1 MEVHHHPDL
10 HHKPKPWKEYLLE
23 YLMIFLAVMTGFFAE
38 SFREHLGDKN
48 KEREYLISLVA
59 ELKADTTQYN
69 KCLVDIAK
77 MRPNLDSLFVNAS
90 HPERYN
96 YIIKGKWNTPVNE
109 NGVSYMPTLSS
120 IQQLKSSGNL
130 RLIGDKEIALQ
141 MITYETFIEGDYRH
155 HFNAIDAA
163 SERLYGLEDVI
174 CDETEFN
181 TKVNNNIIS
190 NTDND
195 DQGHTGIFDMPIK
208 VKDNVQLNQLAN
220 SVVNFNSR
228 CWGYMT
234 AVKRA
239 KGMARTLINNI
250 QREYKLNDE

>member
-10 HHKPKPWKEYLLE
+10 HHKAKPWKEYLLE

-38 SFREHLGDKN
+38 SFREHLGDKS
-48 KEREYLISLVA
+48 KEREYLVSLVA
-59 ELKADTTQYN
+59 ELRADTMRYN
-69 KCLVDIAK
+69 KCLGDIRK

-90 HPERYN
+90 HPEHYN

-130 RLIGDKEIALQ
+130 RLIGNKDIALQ
-141 MITYETFIEGDYRH
+141 MITYETYIDGEYRH
-155 HFNAIDAA
+155 HFAAVDAA
-163 SERLYGLEDVI
+163 AEKLYGWEDI
-174 CDETEFN
+174 LCDETDFN
-181 TKVNNNIIS
+181 NKVNGNILDER
-190 NTDND
+190 DND
-195 DQGHTGIFDMPIK
+195 DQQHTGVFDMPIK
-208 VKDNVQLNQLAN
+208 VRDNVQLNQLAN

-239 KGMARTLINNI
+239 KAMAKALIDDI
-250 QREYKLNDE
+250 QKKYKLQNE